1 MERQP
6 DWTLADLGSLLGT
19 ESPDGWTAHT
29 VASVQ
34 NAAYDNPADPVL
46 GTGRPTDTVVLLNV
60 DEARSIVVMPDSRP
74 GSTELVAK
82 LAVLPDPGAMSPAL
96 TWVQSM
102 RVDRMMP
109 IVPTAEYILAVLV
122 ELDGGPA

>member
-6 DWTLADLGSLLGT
+6 DWTLADLVSLLGT

-29 VASVQ
+29 IASGW
-34 NAAYDNPADPVL
+34 DD
-46 GTGRPTDTVVLLNV
+46 TGRPIDPYSVVLLNV
-60 DEARSIVVMPDSRP
+60 DAARSIIVMPDSRP
-74 GSTELVAK
+74 GSTELVAE
-82 LAVLPDPGAMSPAL
+82 LAVLPEPGAMSPAL

>member
-29 VASVQ
+29 IT
-34 NAAYDNPADPVL
+34 DPYS
-46 GTGRPTDTVVLLNV
+46 VVLLNV
-60 DEARSIVVMPDSRP
+60 DAARSIVVMPDSRP

-82 LAVLPDPGAMSPAL
+82 LAVLPEPGAMSPAL
-96 TWVQSM
+96 TWVQGM